1 MTARRWTGGGLPVP
15 SGAHAARDGVP
26 RRNLHIAF
34 ENLSS
39 ASPPRP
45 DLEAGRPAFK
55 RSNLAQTVIDGI
67 AVIYLPLF
75 GGLIAAAFGVAFYIV
90 LFVRVH

>member
-15 SGAHAARDGVP
+15 SGAHAATRDGEP
-26 RRNLHIAF
+26 RRNLNIAF

-39 ASPPRP
+39 ASALP

-55 RSNLAQTVIDGI
+55 RSNLAQAVIDGI

-75 GGLIAAAFGVAFYIV
+75 GSLLAASFGVAFYIV
-90 LFVRVH
+90 LFVGTR